1 MKFQNKKLA
10 EDSGEGYVSA
20 EEEEED
26 FDSGNITLNGDQNI
40 KNLSPKKSF
49 KKLPADGKVRNC
61 FVKRLEIGKYSIVRL
76 FATGLGS
83 SIIKH

>member
-1 MKFQNKKLA
+1 MYLCWLRVLKFQNKKLA

-49 KKLPADGKVRNC
+49 KKLPIDGKVRNQIM
-61 FVKRLEIGKYSIVRL
+61 FVLVFVVFR
-76 FATGLGS
+76 
-83 SIIKH
+83 

>member
-1 MKFQNKKLA
+1 MYLCWLRVLKFQNKKLA

-49 KKLPADGKVRNC
+49 KKLPIDGKVRNQFLLV
-61 FVKRLEIGKYSIVRL
+61 FVVLR
-76 FATGLGS
+76 
-83 SIIKH
+83 